1 MSQTS
6 KRPFFRT
13 LRPTI
18 LVASV
23 MTGVWL
29 GGVLALTLVPAP
41 PQEGAPVT
49 AAYVDQSNASFAY
62 QDRSGKFTVQVRRSR
77 PVYETQ
83 PLVRPL

>member
-1 MSQTS
+1 MS

-29 GGVLALTLVPAP
+29 GGVLALALLPAP
-41 PQEGAPVT
+41 PQEGAPVSV
-49 AAYVDQSNASFAY
+49 AYLDQSNASFAY
-62 QDRSGKFTVQVRRSR
+62 QDPSGKFTVHMRTSR
-77 PVYETQ
+77 PVYETRT
-83 PLVRPL
+83 LVRPL

>member
-1 MSQTS
+1 MS

-18 LVASV
+18 LVVSV
-23 MTGVWL
+23 MMGVWL
-29 GGVLALTLVPAP
+29 GGVLALALVPAA

-49 AAYVDQSNASFAY
+49 AAYLDQSNASFAY
-62 QDRSGKFTVQVRRSR
+62 QDPSGRFTVHVRTSR

-83 PLVRPL
+83 PPIRPL

>member
-1 MSQTS
+1 MS
-6 KRPFFRT
+6 KRPFLRT

-41 PQEGAPVT
+41 LQEGAPVT
-49 AAYVDQSNASFAY
+49 VAYMEQSNATFAY
-62 QDRSGKFTVQVRRSR
+62 QDPSGKFTVHVRASR
-77 PVYETQ
+77 TVY
-83 PLVRPL
+83 

>member
-1 MSQTS
+1 MS
-6 KRPFFRT
+6 KRPFLRT

-18 LVASV
+18 LVASL

-29 GGVLALTLVPAP
+29 GGVLALTLGPAP

-49 AAYVDQSNASFAY
+49 AAYLDQSNTSFAY
-62 QDRSGKFTVQVRRSR
+62 QDPSGKFTVHMRTSR

-83 PLVRPL
+83 QLIRPL

>member
-1 MSQTS
+1 MYQMS
-6 KRPFFRT
+6 KRPFLRT

-23 MTGVWL
+23 MTSVWL

-41 PQEGAPVT
+41 PQEWAPTSV
-49 AAYVDQSNASFAY
+49 AYLDQSNASFAY
-62 QDRSGKFTVQVRRSR
+62 QDPSGKFTVHVRASR

>member
-1 MSQTS
+1 MS
-6 KRPFFRT
+6 KRPFLRT

-29 GGVLALTLVPAP
+29 GGVLALTLVSAP
-41 PQEGAPVT
+41 LQEGAPVT
-49 AAYVDQSNASFAY
+49 VAYMEQSNATFAY
-62 QDRSGKFTVQVRRSR
+62 QDPSGKFTVHVRTSR
-77 PVYETQ
+77 PVYEPQ

>member
-1 MSQTS
+1 MSMRS
-6 KRPFFRT
+6 FLRT
-13 LRPTI
+13 LRPTV

-23 MTGVWL
+23 MTGAWL
-29 GGVLALTLVPAP
+29 VGVLALTLMPAP

-49 AAYVDQSNASFAY
+49 AAYLDQSNASFAY
-62 QDRSGKFTVQVRRSR
+62 QDPSGKFTVHVRTSR

>member
-1 MSQTS
+1 MS

-29 GGVLALTLVPAP
+29 GGVLALALLPVPP
-41 PQEGAPVT
+41 HEGAPVT
-49 AAYVDQSNASFAY
+49 AAYLDQSNASFAY
-62 QDRSGKFTVQVRRSR
+62 QDPSGKFTVHVRTSR
-77 PVYETQ
+77 PIYETL

>member
-1 MSQTS
+1 MS
-6 KRPFFRT
+6 KRPFLRT

-29 GGVLALTLVPAP
+29 GGVLALTLLPAP

-49 AAYVDQSNASFAY
+49 AAYLDRSNASFAY
-62 QDRSGKFTVQVRRSR
+62 QDPSGKFTVHVRTSR

-83 PLVRPL
+83 SLIRPL

>member
-1 MSQTS
+1 MS
-6 KRPFFRT
+6 KRPFLRT

-18 LVASV
+18 LVASL

-49 AAYVDQSNASFAY
+49 AAYLDQSNTSFAY
-62 QDRSGKFTVQVRRSR
+62 QDPSGKFTVHMRTSR
-77 PVYETQ
+77 PVYEMQ